1 MPHTSPPRAWA
12 EVDLGALKHNLH
24 VIRRSAGGAHIMPVV
39 KAGAYGHGLEPVAR
53 CLDREGIVFFGV
65 ANVGEARRIS
75 QSSCRTKPYIL
86 GPAFP
91 EEREEIV
98 LNNWRCFMSTL
109 EEGDHYNAL
118 ARLYGKT
125 LPIHISV
132 DVGMG
137 RGGLLADQIPTLID
151 RIPTW
156 HNLYIEGI
164 GAHLPCA
171 DENRATTERNICL
184 FEKAVQAIS
193 AHCPLPYRHLCSSAG
208 ILDYKVPS
216 ANLVRPGIILYGY
229 SPVDTPLGRELKPAL
244 VLKSRLTLV
253 RTLPENH
260 GISYG
265 QEFTTK
271 SPTRVA
277 TVGIGYADGYMRIL
291 HKKGIRVYYNGVF
304 CPVLGRITMDQIM
317 IDVSQVSDAQPGDAV
332 EIMGEHV
339 TIPEIARM
347 AETIPWE
354 ILTAIGPRIPRF
366 YSE

>member
-1 MPHTSPPRAWA
+1 
-12 EVDLGALKHNLH
+12 
-24 VIRRSAGGAHIMPVV
+24 MPVV

-65 ANVGEARRIS
+65 ANVGEARRLS
-75 QSSCRTKPYIL
+75 LSGCRTKPYIL

-109 EEGDHYNAL
+109 EEGDHYNSL
-118 ARLYGKT
+118 AQLYGKT
-125 LPIHISV
+125 LPLHISV

-137 RGGLLADQIPTLID
+137 RGGLLADQIPALID
-151 RIPTW
+151 RLPTW
-156 HNLYIEGI
+156 QNLYIEGI

-171 DENRATTERNICL
+171 DENRTITEHNISL
-184 FEKAVQAIS
+184 FEEAVRSIS
-193 AHCPLPYRHLCSSAG
+193 PRCPLRYRHLCSSAG
-208 ILDYKVPS
+208 ILDYKTPS
-216 ANLVRPGIILYGY
+216 ANLVRPGLILYGFA
-229 SPVDTPLGRELKPAL
+229 PVDTPLGRELKPAL
-244 VLKSRLTLV
+244 VLKSRVTVV
-253 RTLPENH
+253 RTLPKNH

-265 QEFTTK
+265 QEYTTHA
-271 SPTRVA
+271 PTRVA

-291 HKKGIRVYYNGVF
+291 HKKGVQVYYNGVF

-317 IDVSQVSDAQPGDAV
+317 IDVSQVPDAQAGDAV

-339 TIPEIARM
+339 PIPEIARM

-366 YSE
+366 YTE